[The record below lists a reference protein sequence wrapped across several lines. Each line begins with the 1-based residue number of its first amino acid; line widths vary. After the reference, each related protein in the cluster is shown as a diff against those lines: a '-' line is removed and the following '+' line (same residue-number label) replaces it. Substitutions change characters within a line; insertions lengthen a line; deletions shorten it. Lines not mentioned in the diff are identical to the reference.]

1 MNLMILN
8 RERKAIALRIY
19 KLYRRCHH
27 QLNPGSWSSHS
38 QTILRL
44 SLSRQLDLSRQLERS
59 VCYEYHCR
67 YSMYVFRI
75 CVAGKGIFGEGGKV
89 LTYFNLCSAS
99 GSCSRSSRITSP
111 LHIFP
116 IAQRLGTLS
125 RSAAT
130 LLLRFVG
137 DNDGFRFR

>member
-1 MNLMILN
+1 MILN

-44 SLSRQLDLSRQLERS
+44 SLSRQLDLSQRLERS

-67 YSMYVFRI
+67 DSMYVFCI

-89 LTYFNLCSAS
+89 LLCLICAQLPVLAVDRRE
-99 GSCSRSSRITSP
+99 SRHRSTSSL
-111 LHIFP
+111 LH
-116 IAQRLGTLS
+116 RDRVRYLGVQLPYY
-125 RSAAT
+125 
-130 LLLRFVG
+130 
-137 DNDGFRFR
+137 